1 PLPRLDGR
9 PHPGAVPAPRRA
21 PRRRRRSGVAR
32 RRRRPRAAPAAP
44 RPPGVRQREGP
55 DLPGAPGQ
63 AVRDPP
69 GGLGGGGGAVLRRP
83 EALGG
88 RHRLARGAGRG
99 AGLQEA
105 EEGRGQGQGRL
116 MPRPL
121 SERFERSGVGRVLLS
136 LLVVLVVGLEVAT
149 HLPPS
154 ALQRAVREPA
164 GTAVRLLGIEHSWG
178 VFAPDPRSTSL
189 RLEARVTF
197 ADGTTTSWTI

>member
-1 PLPRLDGR
+1 
-9 PHPGAVPAPRRA
+9 
-21 PRRRRRSGVAR
+21 
-32 RRRRPRAAPAAP
+32 
-44 RPPGVRQREGP
+44 
-55 DLPGAPGQ
+55 
-63 AVRDPP
+63 
-69 GGLGGGGGAVLRRP
+69 
-83 EALGG
+83 
-88 RHRLARGAGRG
+88 
-99 AGLQEA
+99 
-105 EEGRGQGQGRL
+105 

-197 ADGTTTSWTI
+197 ADGTTTSWTIPDGPRVVANLRYYRWRKWLERVRADRYRSIWRPTAEWIAELHAGGPSPVVRVELVRHHRTNAIDGPQEPWQETTYFTLAVEEVRP